1 MQIYKLVPKQP
12 QNNKKNKPERVP
24 MFSKTKEKQKK
35 KKACKLPCRPITFN
49 CNDSQRNTLA
59 IMSEPIINQFRK
71 KTQKSLYNFS
81 QTNDLSIARALI

>member
-35 KKACKLPCRPITFN
+35 KKRVN
-49 CNDSQRNTLA
+49 SLA
-59 IMSEPIINQFRK
+59 DQ
-71 KTQKSLYNFS
+71 
-81 QTNDLSIARALI
+81 